1 MIRHRG
7 NLEMIGTILAHY
19 RVTAALG
26 SGGLGLSASENLVGR
41 GCGQG
46 GSRQEPPLS
55 PRSRH

>member
-1 MIRHRG
+1 MGRTAAWMTRQEG
-7 NLEMIGTILAHY
+7 DLEMIGTTLAHY

-46 GSRQEPPLS
+46 GS
-55 PRSRH
+55 